1 VNTKKLFAAV
11 AASSIA
17 LAGVVLVSSSAQALE
32 TYTSVATASSQTFAN
47 GTTAT
52 ASFANN
58 GAYVA
63 GGFNGQSTL
72 GYKITADDNSS
83 VTITFSS
90 SQSVWTGI
98 SDLRS
103 TTAG

>member
-1 VNTKKLFAAV
+1 MNTKKLFAAV

-47 GTTAT
+47 GTMAT

-63 GGFNGQSTL
+63 GGFNGESTL

>member
-1 VNTKKLFAAV
+1 VNTKKLFATV
-11 AASSIA
+11 AAASIA
-17 LAGVVLVSSSAQALE
+17 LASVALVSSPAQALE
-32 TYTSVATASSQTFAN
+32 TYTSVATASSQTFAD
-47 GTTAT
+47 GTTAS

-90 SQSVWTGI
+90 SQSGWT
-98 SDLRS
+98 
-103 TTAG
+103 